1 MLEKINEETKMA
13 AETFDTGKLAE
24 LVRLAIGGRS
34 LSNFAQEA
42 GVSKS
47 YVSKIINGKISPD
60 SPPSR
65 KVLSKLVD
73 PYKAAPQNGITL
85 ADLFSSCGY
94 STVEL
99 ENKENS
105 PEMPALCSTVQKYYN
120 NALPMAAV
128 SVLMNG
134 LVLNGVNDLMSIDT
148 KGSYFEIHTPDNDE
162 AYIGIPAFC
171 QKQDAFNLM
180 YTAALSILLVLC
192 SKNATF
198 YILTDNHE
206 LYQFLVARIKVPKEM
221 RVSVLYTEDHV
232 FIKEETRIGGNQDE
246 WFPKS
251 IVNVPESITTTE

>member
-34 LSNFAQEA
+34 LSSFAEEA

-47 YVSKIINGKISPD
+47 YVSKIVNGKIPSD

-73 PYKAAPQNGITL
+73 PDKAAPQNGITL

-94 STVEL
+94 STAEL

-120 NALPMAAV
+120 NALPMTAV

-148 KGSYFEIHTPDNDE
+148 KDSYFEIHTPGNDE

>member
-1 MLEKINEETKMA
+1 MEKKINEETKMA
-13 AETFDTGKLAE
+13 TEPFDLGRLAE
-24 LVRLAIGGRS
+24 QVRLAIGGRS
-34 LSNFAQEA
+34 LSSFAEEA

-73 PYKAAPQNGITL
+73 PEKVAPQNGITL

-94 STVEL
+94 STAEL
-99 ENKENS
+99 EDKEKNF
-105 PEMPALCSTVQKYYN
+105 EMPSVCSTVQKYYN

-134 LVLNGVNDLMSIDT
+134 LVLSGVTELMSIET
-148 KGSYFEIHTPDNDE
+148 KGSYFEIHTPDGDE
-162 AYIGIPAFC
+162 SYVGIPAFC

-198 YILTDNHE
+198 YILTDNRAM
-206 LYQFLVARIKVPKEM
+206 YQFLIDRIKVPKEM

-251 IVNVPESITTTE
+251 IVNAPESISTTE

>member
-1 MLEKINEETKMA
+1 MLEKINVEKKMA
-13 AETFDTGKLAE
+13 AECFNPDRLAE
-24 LVRLAIGGRS
+24 QVRLAIGGRS
-34 LSNFAQEA
+34 LSNFATEA

-73 PYKAAPQNGITL
+73 PDKAAPQNGITL

-94 STVEL
+94 STAEL

-120 NALPMAAV
+120 NALPMTAV

-148 KGSYFEIHTPDNDE
+148 KGSYFEIHTPGND
-162 AYIGIPAFC
+162 
-171 QKQDAFNLM
+171 
-180 YTAALSILLVLC
+180 
-192 SKNATF
+192 
-198 YILTDNHE
+198 
-206 LYQFLVARIKVPKEM
+206 
-221 RVSVLYTEDHV
+221 
-232 FIKEETRIGGNQDE
+232 
-246 WFPKS
+246 
-251 IVNVPESITTTE
+251 